1 MNDRKYIIQK
11 TLLKLQNK
19 NKRILREKEDYWI
32 AGSSGL
38 SREYLNY
45 FMKKYK
51 MARAKKSY
59 QINEDGPVTW
69 LKEELNKILKKE
81 KLEAIL

>member
-45 FMKKYK
+45 F
-51 MARAKKSY
+51 KKSY